1 MIFEKIRKPKERI
14 ELAKGNAKINI
25 KSGSAIDKQIKMIA
39 LTLDDLKMINI
50 LQPYVME
57 NINEIVEQFY
67 KNLTNEPSLLK
78 IINNNST
85 IDRLKQTLTQHIS
98 EMFDGIIDQSYIQK
112 RIQIA
117 HVHVKIG
124 LQTKWYMCAFQ
135 DLLLSLSTII
145 EKNIVHKEDY
155 FHAIEGCFQN
165 IKSRTTNRT

>member
-1 MIFEKIRKPKERI
+1 
-14 ELAKGNAKINI
+14 
-25 KSGSAIDKQIKMIA
+25 
-39 LTLDDLKMINI
+39 
-50 LQPYVME
+50 ME

-67 KNLTNEPSLLK
+67 ENLTNEPSLLK

-85 IDRLKQTLTQHIS
+85 IGRLKKTLTQHIS

-112 RIQIA
+112 RIHIA

-155 FHAIEGCFQN
+155 FLAIRAVSKF
-165 IKSRTTNRT
+165 

>member
-39 LTLDDLKMINI
+39 LTLDDLRMINI

-57 NINEIVEQFY
+57 NIDEIVEQFY

-135 DLLLSLSTII
+135 DLFLSLSTII

-155 FHAIEGCFQN
+155 FHAI
-165 IKSRTTNRT
+165 

>member
-1 MIFEKIRKPKERI
+1 
-14 ELAKGNAKINI
+14 
-25 KSGSAIDKQIKMIA
+25 MIA
-39 LTLDDLKMINI
+39 LTLDDLRMINI

-67 KNLTNEPSLLK
+67 KNLTNDPSLFM

-85 IDRLKQTLTQHIS
+85 IDRLKKTLTQHIS

-112 RIQIA
+112 RIHIA

-135 DLLLSLSTII
+135 DLLLSLSIII

-155 FHAIEGCFQN
+155 FHAIRAVSKILNLEQQ
-165 IKSRTTNRT
+165 IVLEAYDAESERLKRKLRKKSYRSKKM